1 MNSYELRA
9 FNSPRNT
16 AKVTAEH
23 NSLCRLLQSCLIPP
37 SDHNYYQIPS
47 ISPSVPCALQ
57 IFYPPQP
64 LVKYK
69 GYFSHWFRRLH
80 CCINK

>member
-37 SDHNYYQIPS
+37 SDHNYYQIPLYIPFS
-47 ISPSVPCALQ
+47 ALCTSDILSPTASCEIQ
-57 IFYPPQP
+57 
-64 LVKYK
+64 
-69 GYFSHWFRRLH
+69 RLF
-80 CCINK
+80 